1 MMPRMRTL
9 AHRCLECVTK
19 RRGIVSLRSTTL
31 AFHQEIFTY
40 QVGCY
45 RQAIVNALQRENGT
59 IMTAVLSPR
68 VVYVVKQLELAVR
81 ARLDQICREY
91 GVTTAQY
98 TALSVVRVRPG
109 ISSAQL
115 AVRSFIT
122 PQSAHQTVSELERAG
137 LIDRLPDEVNRRI
150 LRIHLT
156 AKGLLLL
163 ESCDGA
169 VDELERQMFEGMH
182 DNERSQ
188 LQSLLS
194 RCIRNLSV

>member
-1 MMPRMRTL
+1 
-9 AHRCLECVTK
+9 
-19 RRGIVSLRSTTL
+19 
-31 AFHQEIFTY
+31 
-40 QVGCY
+40 
-45 RQAIVNALQRENGT
+45 
-59 IMTAVLSPR
+59 MTAVLSPR
-68 VVYVVKQLELAVR
+68 VVYLVKRLELAVR

-122 PQSAHQTVSELERAG
+122 PQSAHQTVSELERSG
-137 LIDRLPDEVNRRI
+137 FIDRIPDESNRRI
-150 LRIHLT
+150 LRSHLT
-156 AKGLLLL
+156 AKGLSLL

-169 VDELERQMFEGMH
+169 VDELEHQMFEGFE
-182 DNERSQ
+182 DLEQSQ
-188 LQSLLS
+188 VRDLLS

>member
-1 MMPRMRTL
+1 MEL
-9 AHRCLECVTK
+9 
-19 RRGIVSLRSTTL
+19 
-31 AFHQEIFTY
+31 HQEIFVY

-45 RQAIVNALQRENGT
+45 RHAIVRTLQREIGT
-59 IMTAVLSPR
+59 IMSAVVSPR
-68 VVYVVKQLELAVR
+68 VVYIVKQLELAVR

-91 GVTTAQY
+91 GVTIAQY

-122 PQSAHQTVSELERAG
+122 PQSAHQTVSELERTG
-137 LIDRLPDEVNRRI
+137 LITRIPDELNRRI
-150 LRIHLT
+150 LRNHLT

-169 VDELERQMFEGMH
+169 VDELEHQMFEGLH
-182 DNERSQ
+182 DDEQSQ
-188 LQSLLS
+188 LQALLG